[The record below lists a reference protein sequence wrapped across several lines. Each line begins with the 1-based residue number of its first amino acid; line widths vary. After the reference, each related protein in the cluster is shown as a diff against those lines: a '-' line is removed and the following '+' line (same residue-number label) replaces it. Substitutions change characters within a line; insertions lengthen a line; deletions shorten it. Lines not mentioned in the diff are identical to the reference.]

1 MAVPQDTHQAIY
13 TLFQSVASRRKF
25 ASIKIKA
32 SRIISEPLLCYG
44 AAQGPPCGT
53 VPGAGIRAAALPPAM
68 RTLCIWDFDW
78 SMVEENSDTWVIDQ
92 IGAHDI
98 YTHLR
103 ESQGLPWT
111 RLMDATLSAAAAQ
124 LGATPADVRAA
135 VRALPVDAGLADWLC
150 GAATARRGMEMV
162 IVSDANSVY
171 IAEVLAHHGLTSC
184 VAEVHTNPAAWDER
198 TGALRVAPLHAAPHG
213 CHRCPANMCKG
224 QVVRDVL
231 ARRRA
236 VGAAPD
242 AVVYVGD
249 GRGDFCPTVQLLE
262 DDALGRAAVLART
275 EYPDGKSCALW
286 VMLESMLH
294 APGSS
299 DAHGGGEERG
309 GAERPQLERRRLA
322 PGRRVE
328 GWSTPAELVAL
339 LQECT
344 AG

>member
-1 MAVPQDTHQAIY
+1 
-13 TLFQSVASRRKF
+13 
-25 ASIKIKA
+25 
-32 SRIISEPLLCYG
+32 
-44 AAQGPPCGT
+44 
-53 VPGAGIRAAALPPAM
+53 M

-184 VAEVHTNPAAWDER
+184 VAEV
-198 TGALRVAPLHAAPHG
+198 
-213 CHRCPANMCKG
+213 
-224 QVVRDVL
+224 VRDVL